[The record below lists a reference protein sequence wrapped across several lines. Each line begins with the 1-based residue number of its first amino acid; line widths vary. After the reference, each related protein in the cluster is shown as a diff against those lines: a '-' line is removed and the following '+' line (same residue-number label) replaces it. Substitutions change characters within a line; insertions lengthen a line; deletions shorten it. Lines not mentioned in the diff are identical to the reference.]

1 MALTSWCGWKACKKR
16 ELLSLIG
23 SLSHACKVV
32 RAGRF
37 FLRRFIELS
46 TTTRHL
52 NRFIRLSRSARSD
65 IEWWYQ
71 YCARWNGVAM
81 MSEVRPDFEVLIVS
95 NESGS
100 LGCGD
105 INGEEWFQLKW
116 EGLGMLSLQSITLKE
131 LLPIVIAVSQRW
143 SRKTVWTQC
152 DNAAVVAVVNSGSCR
167 EPEVMHLHRCLAF
180 LLANHSFYMMAMHI
194 SGTENLA
201 LSRDRLSIF
210 YSSFPQ
216 VKEEP
221 VEIPTHTSEHLLCQ
235 YVSHL
240 TLLKLSHNTIKS
252 YLAAVRHL
260 HIEEGL
266 ADPEISKMARLEQVL
281 RGIKA
286 THARCK
292 QKGKPRLPI
301 SVKLLSKLK
310 ESWQRE
316 ASQDL
321 EMLWAAAALC
331 FFGFLRSGVLTVQSE
346 TGYDAVS
353 FQDVLVDSLTEPQV
367 LQMRIKASKTD
378 PFRMG
383 VDIFMGKTNCTL

>member
-52 NRFIRLSRSARSD
+52 NRFIRLSRRSARSD

-143 SRKTVWTQC
+143 SRKTVRTQC

-221 VEIPTHTSEHLLCQ
+221 YGDIRLALRIACGTHSNEVVNVVPH
-235 YVSHL
+235 
-240 TLLKLSHNTIKS
+240 
-252 YLAAVRHL
+252 
-260 HIEEGL
+260 
-266 ADPEISKMARLEQVL
+266 P
-281 RGIKA
+281 
-286 THARCK
+286 
-292 QKGKPRLPI
+292 
-301 SVKLLSKLK
+301 
-310 ESWQRE
+310 
-316 ASQDL
+316 
-321 EMLWAAAALC
+321 
-331 FFGFLRSGVLTVQSE
+331 
-346 TGYDAVS
+346 
-353 FQDVLVDSLTEPQV
+353 
-367 LQMRIKASKTD
+367 
-378 PFRMG
+378 
-383 VDIFMGKTNCTL
+383 